1 MALQEKCNN
10 LEHVVECDGYI
21 YSRSTCL
28 AITNIR
34 CEKDETT
41 DNVLEKVKKLVN
53 EVAVDIP
60 DSNIDIAHQIERIK
74 DKKQAVIVKFTTFRH
89 HTLLF
94 RARRKRKNIVKL
106 DVDLS

>member
-41 DNVLEKVKKLVN
+41 DNEVN
-53 EVAVDIP
+53 EVGVDIP